1 MPYDRDVVVSCIE
14 RHYDLLVRMAYLD
27 LDTILRPPPEGWS
40 DEQLAVDTLQEWKR
54 SDRVIDLLRHLPYL
68 SRNMF
73 DDKYEVYIETE
84 ACIYLRNYG
93 WLQDEYKE
101 DAIRLMTPFQGELPA
116 GIIPLSQSN
125 NGTEWM
131 VDTDECMAIYSLHH
145 QILTAFT
152 RDNLAHDTVRCRP

>member
-27 LDTILRPPPEGWS
+27 SDTILRPPPEGWS

-73 DDKYEVYIETE
+73 DDKHEVYIVTE
-84 ACIYLRNYG
+84 ACNYLRNYG
-93 WLQDEYKE
+93 WLKDEYKK
-101 DAIRLMTPFQGELPA
+101 DAIRYMSPCGEEEEIPA
-116 GIIPLSQSN
+116 GMIPLSQGN
-125 NGTEWM
+125 EATVWM
-131 VDTDECMAIYSLHH
+131 IDTDQGMSRIQRASSDIDRFH
-145 QILTAFT
+145 
-152 RDNLAHDTVRCRP
+152 